1 MQIFLQR
8 MNIMSDSINKIT
20 VTIGGKSFNLSGQD
34 SPEKLQRVAD
44 YLNRV
49 NEECEQQESYKNLPY
64 DQKGLLVQ
72 LNIADDYFKAL
83 DATADV
89 EGRVTAKDDEIY
101 NIKHELVTAQMKN
114 EQLSRDLKE
123 ANSKI
128 ESLNQRIKQLEN
140 KSYRR

>member
-1 MQIFLQR
+1 
-8 MNIMSDSINKIT
+8 MSDTKNVIQ
-20 VTIGGKSFNLSGQD
+20 VTIGGKSFNLSGQE

-49 NEECEQQESYKNLPY
+49 NEECEQTESYKNLPY

-83 DATADV
+83 DAAADT
-89 EGRVTAKDDEIY
+89 EGRVNSKDNEIY
-101 NIKHELVTAQMKN
+101 HIKHELVTAQMKN
-114 EQLSRDLKE
+114 EQLSRELKE
-123 ANSKI
+123 AKDKL
-128 ESLNQRIKQLEN
+128 ESMNQRIKQLEN